1 MQTETT
7 ANRDSPAARQHP
19 LTLQRPLT
27 VVTVAYNSAD
37 VLAGLLDSLPAALAG
52 VEHWQVVV
60 VDNAS
65 ADGSPELA
73 EAHPLRPR
81 VVRTGRNGGYAA
93 GINAGLADI
102 SPAADVLI
110 LNPDVRLVAGAVR
123 PLTERL
129 DDPAV
134 GIAVPRT
141 LRENGK
147 MLKSLRREPS
157 LLTAWA
163 EAILGGRLTAAL
175 DLGEIVTHPAPYA
188 QDGLADWASGGVMAV
203 AARARAAVG
212 AWDESFFL
220 YSEEV
225 EFQRRVRMSGLRI
238 GFVAKSVVV
247 HKGGD
252 YRRDPRLYALL
263 TANRVRYYRRY
274 HGPVATAL
282 FRLGVV
288 SGEALRSPRGS
299 PIHRAGLHAA
309 LRYRAGT
316 AAAL

>member
-7 ANRDSPAARQHP
+7 ANPAPTAAP
-19 LTLQRPLT
+19 QRPLT

-52 VEHWQVVV
+52 VDRWNVVV

-65 ADGSPELA
+65 ADGSPEIA
-73 EAHPLRPR
+73 ESHPLRPL

-93 GINAGLADI
+93 GINAGLAGA
-102 SPAADVLI
+102 SPDADVLI

-123 PLTERL
+123 PLTARL
-129 DDPAV
+129 DDPVV
-134 GIAVPRT
+134 GVAVPRT
-141 LRENGK
+141 LRENGN

-163 EAILGGRLTAAL
+163 EAVLGGRLTAAL
-175 DLGEIVTHPAPYA
+175 DLGEIVTNPAPYA
-188 QDGLADWASGGVMAV
+188 EDGVAAWASGGVMAV

-225 EFQRRVRMSGLRI
+225 EFQRRVRMSGLQVS
-238 GFVAKSVVV
+238 FVARSVVI

-288 SGEALRSPRGS
+288 SGEALRSLKGS
-299 PIHRAGLHAA
+299 PIHRAGLRAA
-309 LRYRAGT
+309 LRYRGGMV
-316 AAAL
+316 AAL